1 VVERGW
7 GDRGRVKIGEIEGG
21 LKNNL
26 MRESHGG
33 WLVWGDKI
41 QRLAGV
47 ENGKETETEL

>member
-41 QRLAGV
+41 
-47 ENGKETETEL
+47 